1 MKLLDTNGNVLFENA
16 NYTKI
21 EDLLNQA
28 IKEKTNLHQANLSGA
43 DLSGADLYRANLY
56 GANLSGAN
64 LYGADLIDAILTE
77 AILTGAIL
85 TGANLYGAK
94 LAGAIL
100 TEAIL
105 TGANLYGAKLAGA
118 TYGDGTF
125 TKGFKQLLGFKWPVL
140 ILDNHIKIG
149 CKFYTTTEWD
159 SFSDEAVNKMHINAL
174 EFWKKNKT
182 LIITLAKEHKK

>member
-94 LAGAIL
+94 LAGA
-100 TEAIL
+100 
-105 TGANLYGAKLAGA
+105 